1 MKRIAIIGAGAAGC
15 YCAAQLCQM
24 KADAA
29 ITVFE
34 AGSKPL
40 AKVAITGGGRCNL
53 TNDFEGIRSLADAY
67 PRGERLMKRALKAFS
82 NDDTIRWF
90 TAQGVP
96 CVLQADHCWFPQSQ
110 DAMDV
115 VRALLRAMKGVDLR
129 LNTKVVSISC
139 HSEPSSCHSEHSSCH
154 SEHSSCHSERSEESL
169 NPAGPSAEG
178 IYFSQS
184 FAKNQ
189 IPSAIA
195 TPTHNTDY
203 SDGPVRTSHSEPSSC
218 HSEPS
223 SCHSERSEESMGYL
237 VNGEPFD
244 AVVVTTGGAQRF
256 PFLEGLGLEIVPPV
270 PSLFTFNVP
279 DAELRA
285 LMGLVVEAQV
295 GLQGTPFKAE
305 GPLLITDWGLSG
317 PAVLKLSSYAARHLA
332 DAGYKG
338 TVGVNWLNAS
348 EAEVRERLREASAQ
362 NPQKQVSNTPLLQQR
377 LWGHL
382 IRRAGLREDVRWA
395 EVGSKGLNR
404 LVAVL
409 TNDTYAVSG
418 KSKFRE
424 EFVTAGGVALS
435 QLDLSTL
442 ECKQHPG
449 LYFAGEV
456 LDVDAITGGFNL
468 QAAWS
473 TAFICA
479 KALAK

>member
-24 KADAA
+24 KADAS

-96 CVLQADHCWFPQSQ
+96 CVLQDDHCWFPQSQ

-139 HSEPSSCHSEHSSCH
+139 HSE
-154 SEHSSCHSERSEESL
+154 RS

-178 IYFSQS
+178 IYFSGGRP
-184 FAKNQ
+184 KNQ

-195 TPTHNTDY
+195 TPTHT
-203 SDGPVRTSHSEPSSC
+203 SDPKTGSAHL
-218 HSEPS
+218 
-223 SCHSERSEESMGYL
+223 Y

-256 PFLEGLGLEIVPPV
+256 PFLEGLGLEIVEPV

-279 DAELRA
+279 DKGLRA

-295 GLQGTPFKAE
+295 GLQGTAFKAE

-317 PAVLKLSSYAARHLA
+317 PAALKLSSYAARYLA
-332 DAGYKG
+332 ANGYQG
-338 TVGVNWLNAS
+338 TVGINWLSAN
-348 EAEVRERLREASAQ
+348 EGEVRARLQEASAR

-377 LWGHL
+377 LWEHL
-382 IRRAGLREDVRWA
+382 VQRAGLRPDIRWA
-395 EVGSKGLNR
+395 ELGSKGLNR
-404 LVAVL
+404 LTAVL
-409 TNDTYAVSG
+409 TNDTYPVSG

-435 QLDLSTL
+435 QLDLGTL
-442 ECKQHPG
+442 ECKTHPG

-473 TAFICA
+473 TAFLCA